1 MLEVNDLK
9 VAYRSRTIIEKLT
22 LSPIAPGQL
31 VSLLGPNG
39 TGKSTL
45 LKAMAGLLP
54 PRHGTVRLDGTDL
67 ASLDFRER
75 ARHVVYLPQSL
86 PASVHLRV
94 MESVLVAARASS
106 LSQEAEHVTLE
117 AVMAL
122 LKRLGVDHLAMRY
135 LDQLSGGQKQLV
147 GIAQALIRRPRLLL
161 LDEPLSA
168 LDLNYQFHVMDLL
181 RQETHEHGLI
191 TLIVLHDLNIALRHS
206 DGCVLV
212 RAGRCHHPAGAGRLL
227 RGECACGALLEGG
240 APGGGGRAAETRAV
254 TRSGRPAAGLIP
266 LIRAGALPQPPPFAL
281 IHHQTWL
288 PCFPAFTLPR
298 NPATPPWLPPPCRAR
313 GHGNAWFA
321 VP

>member
-94 MESVLVAARASS
+94 MEKIR
-106 LSQEAEHVTLE
+106 
-117 AVMAL
+117 
-122 LKRLGVDHLAMRY
+122 KR
-135 LDQLSGGQKQLV
+135 
-147 GIAQALIRRPRLLL
+147 
-161 LDEPLSA
+161 
-168 LDLNYQFHVMDLL
+168 
-181 RQETHEHGLI
+181 
-191 TLIVLHDLNIALRHS
+191 
-206 DGCVLV
+206 
-212 RAGRCHHPAGAGRLL
+212 
-227 RGECACGALLEGG
+227 
-240 APGGGGRAAETRAV
+240 
-254 TRSGRPAAGLIP
+254 TRSLAY
-266 LIRAGALPQPPPFAL
+266 
-281 IHHQTWL
+281 T
-288 PCFPAFTLPR
+288 TL
-298 NPATPPWLPPPCRAR
+298 LCR
-313 GHGNAWFA
+313 GT
-321 VP
+321 